1 MENGKGRIKPIFF
14 FFLMASDN
22 SVTPVLSAAFARSF
36 LS

>member
-1 MENGKGRIKPIFF
+1 MENGKGRIKQIF

>member
-1 MENGKGRIKPIFF
+1 MENGKGRIKPIF

>member
-1 MENGKGRIKPIFF
+1 MEKAELNQFF